1 MLSKYRHILRY
12 WRVRTST
19 FIIWGEYNSALMV
32 FQLPNLKHRKQQI
45 YRITY
50 LSIALLFIRKQKPLE
65 MKQFILS

>member
-1 MLSKYRHILRY
+1 
-12 WRVRTST
+12 
-19 FIIWGEYNSALMV
+19 MV
-32 FQLPNLKHRKQQI
+32 FQLPNLKHRKQEI